1 MTPDDWRW
9 HVLRVEPARELTM
22 ADRLRELGQWVFC
35 PISHAAILRQG
46 ERWLISA
53 RAQYSGYLFLGQEPG
68 GRVPWADVLD
78 LDHVRGVLG
87 PGGAPM
93 DIPELG
99 LLSALVR
106 SERIVRGKP
115 VRTRRPRYG
124 EVISGPYAG
133 RLVRLSSRRGEL
145 VLFEDR
151 RSR

>member
-1 MTPDDWRW
+1 MTPPDWQW
-9 HVLRVEPARELTM
+9 HVLRVEPARELAM
-22 ADRLRELGQWVFC
+22 ADRLRELGHWVFC
-35 PISHAAILRQG
+35 PISHASIQRQG
-46 ERWLISA
+46 ERWLIQA

-68 GRVPWADVLD
+68 DRLAWADILD

-87 PGGAPM
+87 DGGTPLPIWEPA
-93 DIPELG
+93 
-99 LLSALVR
+99 LLPALVR
-106 SERIVRGKP
+106 SERIERGRPK
-115 VRTRRPRYG
+115 RTRRPRYG